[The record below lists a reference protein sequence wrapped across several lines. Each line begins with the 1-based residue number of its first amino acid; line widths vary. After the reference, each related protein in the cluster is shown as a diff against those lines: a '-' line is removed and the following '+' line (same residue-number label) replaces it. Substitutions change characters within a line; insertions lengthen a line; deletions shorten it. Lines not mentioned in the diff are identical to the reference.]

1 MKLNQNMLERENRR
15 YQNSTHARDW
25 YSCRWSV
32 SDHCTKNNLWSMQQW
47 KANTTKVLANLK
59 KNVQIW
65 KLNQFT
71 CSSTNPSFCISNI
84 SHVTLYAIFQRL
96 QLEYSL
102 FLYLTALSHQ
112 RTVFS
117 FFSPVFNPLP
127 TQAFSVVFPL
137 PQHDSFLSTCLR

>member
-1 MKLNQNMLERENRR
+1 
-15 YQNSTHARDW
+15 
-25 YSCRWSV
+25 
-32 SDHCTKNNLWSMQQW
+32 MQQW

-137 PQHDSFLSTCLR
+137 PQHDSFLSTCLRQPSGSALPPPPNLFSASFHFLRLQAPKSFEFQCAEPLC